1 MKKKYYRN
9 IESVI
14 KRFLYIYKNTK
25 NKNLQTAISSAIYR
39 VFNNKNDYLLKNN
52 KYENLILY
60 TNETISQKIFI
71 EGNFEFDK
79 LLKTIKILGLNH
91 KKMTLVDVGA
101 NIGSI
106 SIPALTRNYFSNAI
120 LFEPEIRNY
129 RILKANIYLNK
140 LENKMQSNNIALSSR
155 KGEKLRLFKNEFNRG
170 DNRILNKKN
179 YLKRKTQIVNT
190 DILDN
195 YTKKLNR
202 NNSLIWM
209 DTQGHEFFII
219 QGAKK
224 TLKKRIP
231 LVMEFQPDLMPKN
244 WIKKSNNL
252 FKNYKYFY
260 NLSDTGKNKQKLN
273 IEIIKKLY
281 KKIEKNKGFTDL
293 LLI

>member
-52 KYENLILY
+52 KYENLIVS
-60 TNETISQKIFI
+60 TNETISQEIFI
-71 EGNFEFDK
+71 KGNFEFDK

-231 LVMEFQPDLMPKN
+231 LVMEFQPDLMPQN

-273 IEIIKKLY
+273 IETIKKLY
-281 KKIEKNKGFTDL
+281 KEIEKNKTFTDL

>member
-52 KYENLILY
+52 KHENLIVY
-60 TNETISQKIFI
+60 TNEHISKEIFI
-71 EGNFEFDK
+71 KGNFEFDK
-79 LLKTIKILGLNH
+79 LLKAIKILGSKH
-91 KKMTLVDVGA
+91 KKTTLVDVGA

-106 SIPALTRNYFSNAI
+106 SIPALTRSYFSNAI

-155 KGEKLRLFKNEFNRG
+155 KGEKLRLFKHESNRG

-260 NLSDTGKNKQKLN
+260 NLSDIGKNKQKLN
-273 IEIIKKLY
+273 IETIKKLY
-281 KKIEKNKGFTDL
+281 KEIEKNKTFTDL

>member
-1 MKKKYYRN
+1 MKRKYYRN

-14 KRFLYIYKNTK
+14 KKFLYIYKNTK
-25 NKNLQTAISSAIYR
+25 NKNLQAATSSAIYR

-52 KYENLILY
+52 KHENLIVY
-60 TNETISQKIFI
+60 TNEHISKEIFI
-71 EGNFEFDK
+71 KGNFEFDK
-79 LLKTIKILGLNH
+79 LLKAIKILGSKH
-91 KKMTLVDVGA
+91 KKTTLVDVGA

-106 SIPALTRNYFSNAI
+106 SIPALTRSYFLNAI

-140 LENKMQSNNIALSSR
+140 LENKIQSNNIALSSR
-155 KGEKLRLFKNEFNRG
+155 KGEKLRLFINEFNRG

-202 NNSLIWM
+202 SNSLIWM
-209 DTQGHEFFII
+209 DTEGHEDFII

-224 TLKKRIP
+224 TTRKRIP
-231 LVMEFQPDLMPKN
+231 LVMEFQPYLMSKN
-244 WIKKSNNL
+244 WIKKFNNL

-273 IEIIKKLY
+273 IETIKKLY
-281 KKIEKNKGFTDL
+281 KEIDKNKSFTDL